1 MTKIVQKRLPNAIS
15 VADVTDVT
23 VRQKLMLANQNIAT
37 LAAQLAE
44 AQQAIAELQ
53 RRGGTTA
60 TAATSTAEMKMVI
73 GATLQE
79 HGIADNAEQNVQADW
94 DESDSE
100 ADSFVRNKPAI
111 PNAQANSDWSATNGV
126 AQILNKPTAL
136 KNPNALTINDSV
148 QYDGSEAVS
157 ITVLTKHQDIS
168 GKINYPTGGS
178 NGNVLMKQDASAVWR
193 AVSTG
198 NSVTART
205 FTYTSG
211 NMNSSTSAFNEINV
225 KMTGWTPI
233 LVGNV
238 ACEGTST
245 AYYDV
250 MKSVVCTNCTLSGDT
265 VSLRLR
271 DAAPPVN
278 VEQTANVT
286 FTVLYV
292 KN

>member
-1 MTKIVQKRLPNAIS
+1 MTKIVQKSLPNAIS
-15 VADVTDVT
+15 VADVADVT

-44 AQQAIAELQ
+44 AQRAIAELQ

-94 DESDSE
+94 DETDSE
-100 ADSFVRNKPAI
+100 ADSFVRNKPTI
-111 PNAQANSDWSATNGV
+111 PAAQVNSDWDATDGV
-126 AQILNKPTAL
+126 ARILNKPTAL

-148 QYDGSEAVS
+148 QYDGSKAVS
-157 ITVLTKHQDIS
+157 ITVLTEHQDIS
-168 GKINYPTGGS
+168 GKLNYPAGGS
-178 NGNVLMKQDASAVWR
+178 NGNVLMKQGASAVWG
-193 AVSTG
+193 AISTG
-198 NSVTART
+198 NSVTT
-205 FTYTSG
+205 KSFSYTSG
-211 NMNSSTSAFNEINV
+211 NIDILSSAYNDINV
-225 KMTGWTPI
+225 TLSGYTPI

-238 ACEGTST
+238 ACEGNNTSVYD
-245 AYYDV
+245 AYRA
-250 MKSVVCTNCTLSGDT
+250 VVCTNCNLSGNT
-265 VSLRLR
+265 VSIRLR
-271 DAAPPVN
+271 GTSQPGN
-278 VEQTANVT
+278 VQQSANVT

>member
-94 DESDSE
+94 DETDSG
-100 ADSFVRNKPAI
+100 ADSFVRNKPVI
-111 PNAQANSDWSATNGV
+111 PKSQVNSDWEATNGV

-148 QYDGSEAVS
+148 RYDGSEDVS
-157 ITVLTKHQDIS
+157 ITVLTEHQDVS

-178 NGNVLMKQDASAVWR
+178 NGNVLMKQGASAVWS
-193 AVSTG
+193 AFSTG
-198 NSVTART
+198 NSVTTKT
-205 FTYTSG
+205 FSYTSG
-211 NMNSSTSAFNEINV
+211 NMNMSTAADNEINV
-225 KMTGWTPI
+225 ALNGWTPV

-238 ACEGTST
+238 ACEGTNT
-245 AYYDV
+245 TNYDM
-250 MKSVVCTNCTLSGDT
+250 MKSVVCTNCTLSGNT

-271 DAAPPVN
+271 DAAPPIN
-278 VEQTANVT
+278 VEQAANVT
-286 FTVLYV
+286 FTVLYL

>member
-44 AQQAIAELQ
+44 AQQAIVELQ

-94 DESDSE
+94 NEADSK

-111 PNAQANSDWSATNGV
+111 PDAQVNSDWGATEGV
-126 AQILNKPTAL
+126 SQILNKPTAL
-136 KNPNALTINDSV
+136 KNPNALTINDI
-148 QYDGSEAVS
+148 QYDGGKAVS
-157 ITVLTKHQDIS
+157 ITVLTEHQDIS
-168 GKINYPTGGS
+168 GKINYPAGGS
-178 NGNVLMKQDASAVWR
+178 DGSVLMKQGVSAVWG

-198 NSVTART
+198 NLVTT
-205 FTYTSG
+205 KSFSYTSG
-211 NMNSSTSAFNEINV
+211 NMNLSSAANDNINV
-225 KMTGWTPI
+225 ALTGWTPV

-238 ACEGTST
+238 ACEGTNT
-245 AYYDV
+245 TYNDA
-250 MKSVVCTNCTLSGDT
+250 MKSVVCTNCTLLGNT

-271 DAAPPVN
+271 DAAPLVN